1 MNQEMVGTISDL
13 RLGETK
19 MGENKDYITYSED
32 KGSVNISEEVVAIVA
47 GSAALEVE
55 GVAGLYSTPGRDLA
69 ELLGKKN
76 LSKGVKIQME
86 DGMILADIY
95 IMAALGVAI
104 TEIGEHVQN
113 AVATAIESTTGM
125 TVSAVNVHICGIA
138 MKSK

>member
-1 MNQEMVGTISDL
+1 
-13 RLGETK
+13 

-32 KGSVNISEEVVAIVA
+32 KGSVNISEEVVAVIA
-47 GSAALEVE
+47 GGAALEVE

-76 LSKGVKIQME
+76 LSKGVKVQME
-86 DGMILADIY
+86 DKAIRADVF
-95 IMAALGVAI
+95 IMVALGSAVN
-104 TEIGEHVQN
+104 EIGEHVQN
-113 AVATAIESTTGM
+113 AVITAIESTTGM

>member
-1 MNQEMVGTISDL
+1 
-13 RLGETK
+13 

-32 KGSVNISEEVVAIVA
+32 KGSVNISEEVVAVIA
-47 GSAALEVE
+47 GGAALEVE

-86 DGMILADIY
+86 DKMIGAEIY
-95 IMAALGVAI
+95 VMVALGVAVN
-104 TEIGEHVQN
+104 EIGAHVQD

-125 TVSAVNVHICGIA
+125 KVSSVNVHICGVA